1 VIPGKWHDS
10 LRAVRRRVCFHGWR
24 YQCVFCGSRLRK
36 LLPYGLDLPVL
47 RDRKWVAPGER
58 WSGIVCPPN

>member
-1 VIPGKWHDS
+1 
-10 LRAVRRRVCFHGWR
+10 VCFHGWR